1 MCTRR
6 VHVWVRLRRS
16 RPPHR
21 IMAVCRTKAGGPAG
35 TAESAGGGRFGR
47 DRGKL
52 ELVEGHSSSLGA
64 QDRPEEGGLS
74 SHGFPNVISLAGAVW
89 APLRMVDQPE
99 ASLLT
104 LEAVQTSARPREPHG
119 ALQLTGEAHG
129 SEFQ

>member
-1 MCTRR
+1 MR
-6 VHVWVRLRRS
+6 
-16 RPPHR
+16 
-21 IMAVCRTKAGGPAG
+21 AGGDL
-35 TAESAGGGRFGR
+35 AETEE
-47 DRGKL
+47 KL

-74 SHGFPNVISLAGAVW
+74 SHGFPNVISSARAVW